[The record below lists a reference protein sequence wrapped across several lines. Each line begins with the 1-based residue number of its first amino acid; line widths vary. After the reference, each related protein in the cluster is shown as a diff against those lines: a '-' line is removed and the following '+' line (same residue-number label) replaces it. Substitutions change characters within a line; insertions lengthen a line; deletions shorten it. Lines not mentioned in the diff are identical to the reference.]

1 MAERIA
7 PHRWPQLISTRVPAG
22 LAPRLPPMS
31 RSHVERRLSEVSTR
45 LKALRDELAVSDEQ
59 LAHLADTAEDARLR
73 ALVSETPVAEREFH
87 EAQRH
92 ADAMA
97 RHRAELVAAIE
108 RLEATQDELLDRL
121 TAEVKP

>member
-1 MAERIA
+1 MTC
-7 PHRWPQLISTRVPAG
+7 PLRW
-22 LAPRLPPMS
+22 
-31 RSHVERRLSEVSTR
+31 
-45 LKALRDELAVSDEQ
+45 
-59 LAHLADTAEDARLR
+59 
-73 ALVSETPVAEREFH
+73 H